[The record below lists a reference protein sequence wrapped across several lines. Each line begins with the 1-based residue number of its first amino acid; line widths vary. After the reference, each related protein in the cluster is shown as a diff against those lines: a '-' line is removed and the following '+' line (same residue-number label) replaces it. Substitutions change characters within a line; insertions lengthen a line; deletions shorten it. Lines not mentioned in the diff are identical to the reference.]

1 MIFAGEGREQR
12 QDMAL
17 MEVLLT
23 ETQPVQRTAVVKAD
37 VSHHC
42 VSVQIL
48 VCVQQESLDAQA
60 QCSELNN
67 DCVQH
72 VPCESTEPYN
82 KRVASLANR

>member
-67 DCVQH
+67 ECVQH